1 MNLLL
6 EAFHDATVMYS
17 VCCVIGDVPLSA
29 RDELYYVHRKRS
41 RSMHPHPVRQSM
53 SDVWIHFT
61 LSLGI
66 VVLSTASVSIDN
78 SIDNTFEGIEDIAP
92 RTSQNRSGLRSTC

>member
-1 MNLLL
+1 
-6 EAFHDATVMYS
+6 
-17 VCCVIGDVPLSA
+17 
-29 RDELYYVHRKRS
+29 
-41 RSMHPHPVRQSM
+41 M

-92 RTSQNRSGLRSTC
+92 RTSQKTRFTHSTPKH